1 MQYFDIILFAVIA
14 GVLAIRLYRILGIKS
29 KVTIEKNEEAI
40 NKVINIKKE
49 KEKEKEKEKDQEK
62 ENVITENG
70 EGLSYLKKV
79 QPDFS
84 EKDFLS
90 GASKALPMLLEAK
103 YKANKKVLI
112 SFLEDDIFRIFEKQI
127 LDQESKGHTIDNC
140 EINVFDKN
148 IKEIKIQ
155 NNVVYIRVEFKFNEK
170 FIINNSDGSV
180 FLDLSKDGDKKTV
193 AWTFLRPLESDSP
206 NWKLYGV
213 NQIN

>member
-40 NKVINIKKE
+40 KKVINIKKE
-49 KEKEKEKEKDQEK
+49 KEKDQEK
-62 ENVITENG
+62 ENIITENG

-140 EINVFDKN
+140 EIKVFDKN

-155 NNVVYIRVEFKFNEK
+155 DNIVYIRVEFKFNEK

-180 FLDLSKDGDKKTV
+180 FLDLSKDGDEKTV

-206 NWKLYGV
+206 NWKLFGV

>member
-40 NKVINIKKE
+40 KKVINIKKE
-49 KEKEKEKEKDQEK
+49 KEKDQEK
-62 ENVITENG
+62 ENIITENG

-112 SFLEDDIFRIFEKQI
+112 TFLEDDIFRIFEKQI
-127 LDQESKGHTIDNC
+127 LDQD
-140 EINVFDKN
+140 
-148 IKEIKIQ
+148 
-155 NNVVYIRVEFKFNEK
+155 VVCKCVGPRDIHQRFRRRRKRIR
-170 FIINNSDGSV
+170 
-180 FLDLSKDGDKKTV
+180 
-193 AWTFLRPLESDSP
+193 WR
-206 NWKLYGV
+206 
-213 NQIN
+213 

>member
-29 KVTIEKNEEAI
+29 KVTIEKNEEAVQ
-40 NKVINIKKE
+40 NVINIKE
-49 KEKEKEKEKDQEK
+49 EKDKKK
-62 ENVITENG
+62 ENITTENG
-70 EGLSYLKKV
+70 EGLSYLKKI
-79 QPDFS
+79 QPDFN

-155 NNVVYIRVEFKFNEK
+155 DNIVYIRVEFKFNEK

-180 FLDLSKDGDKKTV
+180 FLDLSKDVDEKTV

-206 NWKLYGV
+206 NWKLFGV